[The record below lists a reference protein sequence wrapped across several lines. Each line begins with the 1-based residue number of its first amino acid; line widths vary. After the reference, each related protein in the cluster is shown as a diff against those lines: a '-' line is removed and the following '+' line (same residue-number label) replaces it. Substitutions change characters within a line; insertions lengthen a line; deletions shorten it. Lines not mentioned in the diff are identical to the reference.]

1 MGGTPAVPAS
11 HLIGLGKI
19 GRPARNERRRREV
32 LLCQLLM
39 PTAKRKELDLSAF
52 PPGSVSEFSTLICLA
67 CTFDIFTAQ
76 LGLAPR
82 TAYSE
87 IRKYSPTVAE
97 LTASKAVPPFFDS
110 EETRPHC
117 PYCNAAKRWHA
128 RFDTFCIEGGKTTD
142 AARRQLIKSLPKKD
156 NQVEVIEVK
165 SDKRTVFFD
174 WLDTLLGNLD
184 LDDESWLLETARA
197 YLARLDPKTDW
208 AEVFSGVRT
217 IRRSQRLETGWER
230 GGSRL
235 FLSPAVYSEV
245 VIVQYLVSRSH
256 VHGGRT
262 LDGRLTLQDLI
273 RRLRYGGY
281 LEAKEIAPGD
291 QFEIFEQLIEKLAGG
306 SGNVKRYY
314 IVDRRDFLEKV
325 KTVYAHYS

>member
-1 MGGTPAVPAS
+1 
-11 HLIGLGKI
+11 
-19 GRPARNERRRREV
+19 
-32 LLCQLLM
+32 M
-39 PTAKRKELDLSAF
+39 PIAKNKPLDLSDF
-52 PPGSVSEFSTLICLA
+52 PPGSVTEFSTLVCLA
-67 CTFDIFTAQ
+67 CTFDIFTTQ

-117 PYCNAAKRWHA
+117 PYCNAVKRWHA

-142 AARRQLIKSLPKKD
+142 GARRELIKSLPKKD

-174 WLDTLLGNLD
+174 WLDTLLGNLN
-184 LDDESWLLETARA
+184 LDDETWLLETARA
-197 YLARLDPKTDW
+197 YLARLEPKTEW
-208 AEVFSGVRT
+208 GEVFAGLRT
-217 IRRSQRLETGWER
+217 IRRSQRLEAGWEKD
-230 GGSRL
+230 GSRL
-235 FLSPAVYSEV
+235 FLAPAVYSEV
-245 VIVQYLVSRSH
+245 VIIQYLVSRSH

-281 LEAKEIAPGD
+281 LEAKEIAAGD
-291 QFEIFEQLIEKLAGG
+291 QFEILEQLMEKLAGG
-306 SGNVKRYY
+306 SGNVKLYY
-314 IVDRRDFLEKV
+314 IVDRRDFVEKV

>member
-1 MGGTPAVPAS
+1 MS
-11 HLIGLGKI
+11 
-19 GRPARNERRRREV
+19 
-32 LLCQLLM
+32 
-39 PTAKRKELDLSAF
+39 TAKKKELDLSAF
-52 PPGSVSEFSTLICLA
+52 PPGSVTEFSTLVCLA
-67 CTFDIFTAQ
+67 CTFDIFTTQ

-97 LTASKAVPPFFDS
+97 LTAAKAVPPFFDS

-142 AARRQLIKSLPKKD
+142 AARRQLTKSLPKKD
-156 NQVEVIEVK
+156 NQIEVIEVK

-174 WLDTLLGNLD
+174 WLDTLLGSLD
-184 LDDESWLLETARA
+184 LDDEAWLLETARA
-197 YLARLDPKTDW
+197 YLARVEPKTDW
-208 AEVFSGVRT
+208 AEVFSGLRS
-217 IRRSQRLETGWER
+217 IRRSQRVETGWER
-230 GGSRL
+230 DGSRL
-235 FLSPAVYSEV
+235 FLSPALYCEV

-306 SGNVKRYY
+306 SGKVKRYY
-314 IVDRRDFLEKV
+314 VVDRRDFLEKV

>member
-1 MGGTPAVPAS
+1 VIVGSAGV
-11 HLIGLGKI
+11 
-19 GRPARNERRRREV
+19 RRNERRSRELNTV
-32 LLCQLLM
+32 KLLM
-39 PTAKRKELDLSAF
+39 PTAKKKSLDLSAF
-52 PPGSVSEFSTLICLA
+52 PPGSVTEFSTLVCLA
-67 CTFDIFTAQ
+67 CTFDIFTTQ

-87 IRKYSPTVAE
+87 IRKYTPTVAE

-128 RFDTFCIEGGKTTD
+128 QFDTFRIEGGKTTD
-142 AARRQLIKSLPKKD
+142 SARRQLIKSLPRKD
-156 NQVEVIEVK
+156 NQLEVIEVK

-174 WLDTLLGNLD
+174 WLDTLLGRLD
-184 LDDESWLLETARA
+184 LDDEAWLLETARA
-197 YLARLDPKTDW
+197 YLARLEPKTDW
-208 AEVFSGVRT
+208 TEVFAGLRA
-217 IRRSQRLETGWER
+217 IRRSQRLVTGWEKD
-230 GGSRL
+230 GSRL
-235 FLSPAVYSEV
+235 FLAPTVYSEV
-245 VIVQYLVSRSH
+245 VIIQYLVSRSH

-291 QFEIFEQLIEKLAGG
+291 QFEILEQLMEKLAGG
-306 SGNVKRYY
+306 SGNVKLYY

-325 KTVYAHYS
+325 KTVYARYAA

>member
-1 MGGTPAVPAS
+1 MSKT
-11 HLIGLGKI
+11 K
-19 GRPARNERRRREV
+19 
-32 LLCQLLM
+32 Q
-39 PTAKRKELDLSAF
+39 KKDLDLSAF
-52 PPGSVSEFSTLICLA
+52 PPGSVTEFSTLVCLA
-67 CTFDIFTAQ
+67 CTFDIFTNQ

-156 NQVEVIEVK
+156 NQVDVIEGK
-165 SDKRTVFFD
+165 SDKRSVFFD
-174 WLDTLLGNLD
+174 WLDTLLGSLD
-184 LDDESWLLETARA
+184 LDDETWLLETARA
-197 YLARLDPKTDW
+197 YLARLEPKTDW
-208 AEVFSGVRT
+208 AEVFAGLRA
-217 IRRSQRLETGWER
+217 IRRSQRLETGWEKD
-230 GGSRL
+230 GSRL
-235 FLSPAVYSEV
+235 FLAPAVYSEV
-245 VIVQYLVSRSH
+245 VIIQYLVSRSH

-281 LEAKEIAPGD
+281 LEAKEIAAGD
-291 QFEIFEQLIEKLAGG
+291 QFEILEQLMEKLAGG
-306 SGNVKRYY
+306 SGNVKLYY

-325 KTVYAHYS
+325 KSVYARYS

>member
-1 MGGTPAVPAS
+1 V
-11 HLIGLGKI
+11 
-19 GRPARNERRRREV
+19 RR
-32 LLCQLLM
+32 QS
-39 PTAKRKELDLSAF
+39 RKAQSCFSVSKTTKKQKDLDLSAF
-52 PPGSVSEFSTLICLA
+52 PPGSVTEFSTLVCLA
-67 CTFDIFTAQ
+67 CTFDIFTTQ

-97 LTASKAVPPFFDS
+97 LTAAKAVPPFFDS

-156 NQVEVIEVK
+156 NQIEVIELK

-174 WLDTLLGNLD
+174 WLDTLLGTLD
-184 LDDESWLLETARA
+184 LDDEGWLLETARA
-197 YLARLDPKTDW
+197 YLARVEPKADW
-208 AEVFSGVRT
+208 AEVFSGLRS
-217 IRRSQRLETGWER
+217 IRRSQRVETGWER
-230 GGSRL
+230 DGSRL
-235 FLSPAVYSEV
+235 FLSPALYSEV

-306 SGNVKRYY
+306 SGKVKRYY
-314 IVDRRDFLEKV
+314 VVDRRDFLEKV

>member
-1 MGGTPAVPAS
+1 V
-11 HLIGLGKI
+11 
-19 GRPARNERRRREV
+19 RRQSRKAQTCLSV
-32 LLCQLLM
+32 SKTTKKQ
-39 PTAKRKELDLSAF
+39 KELDLSVF
-52 PPGSVSEFSTLICLA
+52 PPGSVTEFSTLVCLA
-67 CTFDIFTAQ
+67 CTFDIFTTQ

-128 RFDTFCIEGGKTTD
+128 QFDTFLIEGGKTTD
-142 AARRQLIKSLPKKD
+142 SARRQLIKSLPKKD

-174 WLDTLLGNLD
+174 WLDTLQGRLD
-184 LDDESWLLETARA
+184 LDDETWLLETARA
-197 YLARLDPKTDW
+197 YLARLEPKTDW
-208 AEVFSGVRT
+208 AEVFAGLRA
-217 IRRSQRLETGWER
+217 IRRSQRLVTGWEKD
-230 GGSRL
+230 GSRL
-235 FLSPAVYSEV
+235 FLTPAVYSEV

-291 QFEIFEQLIEKLAGG
+291 QFEIFEQLMDKLAGG
-306 SGNVKRYY
+306 SGNVKLYY

-325 KTVYAHYS
+325 KTVYARYS